1 MLGITGG
8 RDAFMVK
15 DLYSGLK
22 HLYPTK
28 SKHAEDTQL
37 ALQNFIGARGSKML
51 YSDRSGEINVACRSL
66 KIYPFR
72 SQPGMPQ
79 NNALIEPANQ
89 DVMDGVCTNLNQAGL
104 PVCFWPMAA

>member
-1 MLGITGG
+1 MIGVTGD

-15 DLYSGLK
+15 DIYSGLK

-28 SKHAEDTQL
+28 TKNAEDTQV
-37 ALQNFIGARGSKML
+37 ALQNFIGMRGAKML
-51 YSDRSGEINVACRSL
+51 YSDRSGEINAACKFL

-79 NNALIEPANQ
+79 NNAVIERANQ
-89 DVMDGVCTNLNQAGL
+89 DVLDGVRTNLNQAGL
-104 PVCFWPMAA
+104 PMCF